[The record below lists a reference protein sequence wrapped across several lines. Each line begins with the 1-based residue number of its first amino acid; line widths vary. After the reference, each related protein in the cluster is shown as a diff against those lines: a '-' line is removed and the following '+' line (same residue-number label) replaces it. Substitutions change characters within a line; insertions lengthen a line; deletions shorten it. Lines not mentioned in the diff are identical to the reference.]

1 MTSSILLLN
10 SFSDTLPEEYVI
22 PGTLCTGK
30 IRNSGWESCFI
41 SIAGIT
47 PDKFDVLKK
56 TPEEREKEHLE
67 GKTFC
72 LYCIY
77 RKARARNAAICV
89 LLTAVDGL

>member
-10 SFSDTLPEEYVI
+10 SFSNTLPEEYVI

-41 SIAGIT
+41 SIAEIT
-47 PDKFDVLKK
+47 PDKFGVLKK
-56 TPEEREKEHLE
+56 TPEEREPPE

-77 RKARARNAAICV
+77 RKARARNAAICA